1 MPIPNLT
8 SQTYV
13 DNALAG
19 KLDLAGGTMTGG
31 LTLSASGI
39 IFSDATYLT
48 TAPAGSTLAADQLTA
63 GVVTANPVAGPT
75 AAGDVLM
82 FDGTAL
88 VWAPGGGGG
97 SVAWGGI
104 TGTLSDQTDLQTA
117 LNAKAPTD
125 SPTFTGNVTAG
136 GNLVSTAASADEG
149 GEIQLAIPT
158 VNTTIAGVISI
169 DVYQNKVRFFENGGS
184 NRGAYID
191 ITAMANSVGTNLLT
205 APKTVNNIDMS
216 VSNYTLSMSDANN
229 IVNVSAGDGSS
240 SGYVIYIPAS
250 SSVNFPIGTE
260 VLFTCGMDVGTSM
273 NYINPEP
280 GGYVVVLQS
289 SNQLNATFMRKAVKL
304 ATDLWMIS
312 TQI

>member
-19 KLDLAGGTMTGG
+19 KLDLAGGTMTGA
-31 LTLSASGI
+31 LNLSASGI

-63 GVVTANPVAGPT
+63 GVVTANPTAGPT

-88 VWAPGGGGG
+88 IWAPGGGGG
-97 SVAWGGI
+97 GAVWGGI

-169 DVYQNKVRFFENGGS
+169 DVYQNKVRFFENGGT
-184 NRGAYID
+184 NRGAFVD
-191 ITAMANSVGTNLLT
+191 ITACAGSVGTNLLS
-205 APKTVNNIDMS
+205 PPGKTVNNVDLS
-216 VSNYTLSMSDANN
+216 GSDYTLALSDANN
-229 IVNVSAGDGSS
+229 IVVVTAGDGSS
-240 SGYVIYIPAS
+240 SGTNFIVPAE
-250 SSVNFPIGTE
+250 SSVNFPIGT
-260 VLFTCGMDVGTSM
+260 VILIYSTSSGY
-273 NYINPEP
+273 NYIN
-280 GGYVVVLQS
+280 GSGITLIQS
-289 SNQLNATFMRKAVKL
+289 NNSLNYGDARILTKVAADTWINSRIAY
-304 ATDLWMIS
+304 
-312 TQI
+312 